1 MDLLKMGKDLL
12 GDKFGD
18 ESGGIMDALSGLTG
32 GGDGGLDIGGLA
44 EKFKAGGMGDQVKS
58 WLGDGENEAVSGD
71 QIKSVFGADKIGE
84 VASKMGVDE
93 DAAADKLSQAVP
105 ALLDKAS
112 SGGSLLS
119 SLLGGGN
126 PLDMAKNLLNK

>member
-18 ESGGIMDALSGLTG
+18 DAGGIMDALSGLT

-58 WLGDGENEAVSGD
+58 WLGDGDNEAVSGE

-84 VASKMGVDE
+84 VASKMGVDA
-93 DAAADKLSQAVP
+93 DSAADQLSQAVP
-105 ALLDKAS
+105 TLLDKAS

-119 SLLGGGN
+119 SLMSGGN